1 MALRSVLSL
10 LPDGV
15 PCCQAGRWSALLVGV
30 LYGSK
35 HYNTLAAR
43 EVELREIEAKQ
54 KVIRDAQLA
63 KERKA
68 LDRGTYTDL
77 SLWGPRYDTDLC
89 LWEPRYV

>member
-1 MALRSVLSL
+1 M
-10 LPDGV
+10 GI
-15 PCCQAGRWSALLVGV
+15 

-35 HYNTLAAR
+35 HYNTLSAR

-68 LDRGTYTDL
+68 LDRGTL
-77 SLWGPRYDTDLC
+77 PGWIAA
-89 LWEPRYV
+89 

>member
-1 MALRSVLSL
+1 ML
-10 LPDGV
+10 
-15 PCCQAGRWSALLVGV
+15 AGRWSALVVGI

-35 HYNTLAAR
+35 HYNTLSAR

-68 LDRGTYTDL
+68 LDREQMLYLAKETGTPIPADFDKMYPV
-77 SLWGPRYDTDLC
+77 SS
-89 LWEPRYV
+89 